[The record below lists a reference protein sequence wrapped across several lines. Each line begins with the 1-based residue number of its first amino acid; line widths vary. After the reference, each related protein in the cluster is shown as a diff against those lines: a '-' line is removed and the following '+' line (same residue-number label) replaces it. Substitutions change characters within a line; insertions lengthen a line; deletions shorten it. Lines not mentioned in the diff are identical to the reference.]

1 MERGDYEVIR
11 SDGQVVDR
19 SDFASTLEP
28 GIVVEMSIILHRDE
42 PMEDSKGRCPRCKYI
57 NRSASTAGG
66 GWIEWKVST
75 N

>member
-11 SDGQVVDR
+11 SDGQVVDC
-19 SDFASTLEP
+19 SDFASTLKP

-42 PMEDSKGRCPRCKYI
+42 PMEDSKGQCPRCKYV
-57 NRSASTAGG
+57 NRSAST
-66 GWIEWKVST
+66 GWIEWKVPT